1 MPRRWGVHGRPSIVR
16 WRRGARESSNLHKER
31 PMHPEFWR
39 SCLLALGIALLAGAA
54 QSLFLAW
61 LWSLL

>member
-1 MPRRWGVHGRPSIVR
+1 
-16 WRRGARESSNLHKER
+16 
-31 PMHPEFWR
+31 MHPEFWR

-61 LWSLL
+61 LWGLL